1 MRLKSTITWKLIV
14 VPVVVILAF
23 GIIYIIVTNTLGNN
37 DELMIRI
44 VRGYVPAWENSRN
57 LLESLDN
64 LQYSLQNAVAAE
76 DPEELNQADKY
87 YQTVIDLIH
96 EQGENKYI
104 DQKDEAVELE
114 TLLQDYYNLTREN
127 TQRMIKGETGE
138 QMIWELENM
147 TKKYNEIKN
156 RLKQN
161 EKINKEKMTSNLE
174 FANENNRN
182 AKNAISWLVVLVIIG
197 TSLFSYNVIIR
208 ITKPIKSAI
217 RVVSRISEGD
227 LTVTVDDTTSQ
238 DEVGILMQSFRNMLG
253 TLRNLTSQIKEAA
266 NGLATAASEISASVT
281 QIASSA
287 TETATAANET
297 STTVEEVRQTAL
309 DSNRK
314 AKHVSESAQKAVQI
328 SQTGE
333 KAVGET
339 VEGMHRIEQQMESIA
354 QSIMKLSEHGQ
365 AIGGIIATV
374 EDVAEQSNLLAVN
387 ASIEAAKAGE
397 QGKGFAVVAQ
407 EVKSLAEQS
416 RQATL
421 KVRQILDD
429 IQKSTSSAVM
439 TTEQGSKAVEAGVVK
454 SKDAGEAIQ
463 RLASSVGDAAQATTQ
478 ISVSSQEQ
486 LVGMDQV
493 VSAMESIKQASTQN
507 VTATKQVESAAR
519 DLHDLASQPAQMAS
533 VPDPHRGDAHA
544 PYHAD
549 SRSTPIARP

>member
-1 MRLKSTITWKLIV
+1 MGK
-14 VPVVVILAF
+14 
-23 GIIYIIVTNTLGNN
+23 
-37 DELMIRI
+37 I
-44 VRGYVPAWENSRN
+44 VRGYVPAWEISRN
-57 LLESLDN
+57 LLETLDN
-64 LQYSLQNAVAAE
+64 IQYCLQNAVAAE
-76 DPEELNQADKY
+76 DLEELNQADKHY
-87 YQTVIDLIH
+87 EGFLELIRNLLENKVID
-96 EQGENKYI
+96 QV
-104 DQKDEAVELE
+104 AELTE
-114 TLLQDYYNLTREN
+114 LDNMVKEYYSLSRTNS
-127 TQRMIKGETGE
+127 QRMIKGETGE

-147 TKKYNEIKN
+147 TKQYNEIKS
-156 RLKQN
+156 RLNQKSQIDKRN
-161 EKINKEKMTSNLE
+161 MEENFNHAI
-174 FANENNRN
+174 ENNSKAEN
-182 AKNAISWLVVLVIIG
+182 GITILAVLAFIFIIG
-197 TSLFSYNVIIR
+197 FSWYMINS
-208 ITKPIKSAI
+208 ITGPLKAAI
-217 RVVSRISEGD
+217 QVVGRISEGD
-227 LTVTVDDTTSQ
+227 LTVNVDDNNSN
-238 DEVGILMQSFRNMLG
+238 DEVGILMRSFRNMLN

-333 KAVGET
+333 KSVSET

-421 KVRQILDD
+421 RVRQILDD

-454 SKDAGEAIQ
+454 SKEAGESIQ
-463 RLASSVGDAAQATTQ
+463 RLANSVGEAAQATTQ

-507 VTATKQVESAAR
+507 VTATKQVESASR
-519 DLHDLASQPAQMAS
+519 DLHDLGQRLKQL
-533 VPDPHRGDAHA
+533 VEQ
-544 PYHAD
+544 Y
-549 SRSTPIARP
+549 II

>member
-1 MRLKSTITWKLIV
+1 MRMKSTLFWKLIIIPLV
-14 VPVVVILAF
+14 ASIAFFLILA
-23 GIIYIIVTNTLGNN
+23 IVANALGKNETVMN
-37 DELMIRI
+37 EI
-44 VRGYVPAWENSRN
+44 VNGYVPVWETSRDMMDA
-57 LLESLDN
+57 LDN
-64 LQYSLQNAVAAE
+64 IQSSLQNAVAAE
-76 DPEELNQADKY
+76 DLDELNLADKH
-87 YQTVIDLIH
+87 YQSFLDLIQIMAANTVIDKKAELS
-96 EQGENKYI
+96 
-104 DQKDEAVELE
+104 ELE
-114 TLLQDYYNLTREN
+114 NMVKAYYSLSKEN
-127 TQRMIKGETGE
+127 SNRMIKGETGE
-138 QMIWELENM
+138 QLIWELENM
-147 TKKYNEIKN
+147 TKQYNDIKD
-156 RLKQN
+156 RLIQN
-161 EKINKEKMTSNLE
+161 NKIDKENMTENMQV
-174 FANENNRN
+174 ANENNGN
-182 AKNAISWLVVLVIIG
+182 AKSLITTLVFIVIIIIAV
-197 TSLFSYNVIIR
+197 FSYFTVNR
-208 ITKPIKSAI
+208 ITKPIKAAI
-217 RVVSRISEGD
+217 QVVSRISEGD
-227 LTVTVDDTTSQ
+227 LTVMVGDSDTN
-238 DEVGILMQSFRNMLG
+238 DEIGILMHSFKDMLD
-253 TLRNLTSQIKEAA
+253 TLRNMTSQIKEAA

-333 KAVGET
+333 KSVSET
-339 VEGMHRIEQQMESIA
+339 IEGMHRIEQQMESIA

-421 KVRQILDD
+421 RVRQILDD

-439 TTEQGSKAVEAGVVK
+439 TTEQGSKAVEAGVTQ
-454 SKDAGEAIQ
+454 SKEAGESIK
-463 RLASSVGDAAQATTQ
+463 RLASSVGEAAQATTQ

-519 DLHDLASQPAQMAS
+519 DLHDLGQRLKQL
-533 VPDPHRGDAHA
+533 VEQ
-544 PYHAD
+544 YQL
-549 SRSTPIARP
+549 

>member
-1 MRLKSTITWKLIV
+1 MRLKLNLSMKLIFIPAV
-14 VPVVVILAF
+14 VLVAF
-23 GIIYIIVTNTLGNN
+23 IIIFLIMRNAIKKNEEMMN
-37 DELMIRI
+37 KI
-44 VRGYVPAWENSRN
+44 VRGYVPAWEISQN
-57 LLESLDN
+57 LLESLEN
-64 LQYSLQNAVAAE
+64 IQYSLQNAVAAE
-76 DPEELNQADKY
+76 DLEELTQADNY
-87 YQTVIDLIH
+87 YQTFLELVQKQADNHVIDQTAEMSELK
-96 EQGENKYI
+96 NM
-104 DQKDEAVELE
+104 VEE
-114 TLLQDYYNLTREN
+114 YYTLSRGNS
-127 TQRMIKGETGE
+127 QRLIKGETGE

-147 TKKYNEIKN
+147 TKQYNNIKN
-156 RLKQN
+156 LLNQKNQ
-161 EKINKEKMTSNLE
+161 INKKNMKENFE
-174 FANENNRN
+174 NAIENN
-182 AKNAISWLVVLVIIG
+182 AKAEGGITILALIAFIFIVAFSWYMVN
-197 TSLFSYNVIIR
+197 S
-208 ITKPIKSAI
+208 ITGPLKSAI
-217 RVVSRISEGD
+217 QVVSRISEGD
-227 LTVTVDDTTSQ
+227 LTIKVKESNSN
-238 DEVGILMQSFRNMLG
+238 DEVGILMRSFKNMLD
-253 TLRNLTSQIKEAA
+253 TLRNMTSQIKEAA

-328 SQTGE
+328 SQAGE
-333 KAVGET
+333 KSVSET

-421 KVRQILDD
+421 RVRQILDD

-439 TTEQGSKAVEAGVVK
+439 TTEQGSKAVEAGVAK
-454 SKDAGEAIQ
+454 SKEAGDSIQ
-463 RLASSVGDAAQATTQ
+463 RLANSVGEAAQATTQ

-507 VTATKQVESAAR
+507 VTATKQVESASR
-519 DLHDLASQPAQMAS
+519 DLHDLGQRLKQL
-533 VPDPHRGDAHA
+533 VEQ
-544 PYHAD
+544 Y
-549 SRSTPIARP
+549 II

>member
-1 MRLKSTITWKLIV
+1 MVK
-14 VPVVVILAF
+14 
-23 GIIYIIVTNTLGNN
+23 
-37 DELMIRI
+37 
-44 VRGYVPAWENSRN
+44 
-57 LLESLDN
+57 
-64 LQYSLQNAVAAE
+64 
-76 DPEELNQADKY
+76 
-87 YQTVIDLIH
+87 
-96 EQGENKYI
+96 
-104 DQKDEAVELE
+104 
-114 TLLQDYYNLTREN
+114 DYYTLSRDIS
-127 TQRMIKGETGE
+127 QRLIKGDSGE
-138 QMIWELENM
+138 QIIWELENM
-147 TKKYNEIKN
+147 TKKYNEIKSRLNMNNMRDKKNMKDNLNSASDLN
-156 RLKQN
+156 RK
-161 EKINKEKMTSNLE
+161 
-174 FANENNRN
+174 
-182 AKNAISWLVVLVIIG
+182 AKGGISTLVLVVILISVIA
-197 TSLFSYNVIIR
+197 SYFIIVSV
-208 ITKPIKSAI
+208 TKPIKSAI
-217 RVVSRISEGD
+217 RVVGRVAEGD
-227 LTVTVDDTTSQ
+227 LTVVVDEFSSQ
-238 DEVGILMQSFRNMLG
+238 DEVGVLMQSFKGMLE
-253 TLRNLTSQIKEAA
+253 TLRNMTSQIKDAA

-333 KAVGET
+333 KSVNET
-339 VEGMHRIEQQMESIA
+339 IEGMHRIEQQMESIA

-421 KVRQILDD
+421 RVRQILDD

-439 TTEQGSKAVEAGVVK
+439 TTEQGSKAVEAGALK
-454 SKDAGEAIQ
+454 SKEAGESIQ
-463 RLASSVGDAAQATTQ
+463 RLANSVGEAAQATTQ

-507 VTATKQVESAAR
+507 VTATKQVESASR
-519 DLHDLASQPAQMAS
+519 DLHDLGQRLKQL
-533 VPDPHRGDAHA
+533 VEQ
-544 PYHAD
+544 Y
-549 SRSTPIARP
+549 IV